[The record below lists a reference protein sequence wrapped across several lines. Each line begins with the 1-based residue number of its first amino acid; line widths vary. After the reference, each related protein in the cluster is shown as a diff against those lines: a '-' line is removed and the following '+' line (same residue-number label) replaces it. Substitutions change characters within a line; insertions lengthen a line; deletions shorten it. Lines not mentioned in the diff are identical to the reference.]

1 MARIIWNP
9 AVPVI
14 YKSEKKRKLSL
25 SESPG
30 KDTPK
35 HLYQSSLFTLFSVS
49 HSAKN
54 ILLFQPVKKKTVQIM
69 SSFFPSSFNETAI
82 TWEKGEK
89 KTWAS
94 GFCFAARTVVYET
107 SSFRL
112 DIILCLSFALNYT
125 ILLINCL
132 SLVRQAQE

>member
-9 AVPVI
+9 GVPVI

-54 ILLFQPVKKKTVQIM
+54 ILLSQPVKKKKK
-69 SSFFPSSFNETAI
+69 SSNNELVLSM
-82 TWEKGEK
+82 KLPLHGKKRGKKK
-89 KTWAS
+89 KTELLA
-94 GFCFAARTVVYET
+94 
-107 SSFRL
+107 
-112 DIILCLSFALNYT
+112 FALQPEQSFT
-125 ILLINCL
+125 KLPR
-132 SLVRQAQE
+132 SG

>member
-9 AVPVI
+9 GVPVI

-54 ILLFQPVKKKTVQIM
+54 ILLSQPVKKKKKRVQIM

-82 TWEKGEK
+82 TWEKRGK
-89 KTWAS
+89 K
-94 GFCFAARTVVYET
+94 
-107 SSFRL
+107 
-112 DIILCLSFALNYT
+112 
-125 ILLINCL
+125 
-132 SLVRQAQE
+132 